1 MSNFSFEMLPQ
12 AVADLTEKVNEL
24 TRLLIEKQE
33 EPQKGLLSEFIPK
46 SEVRGKLASSST
58 LWHWE
63 KAGKLQLHGIG
74 GKRYYKREDIENLF
88 QPIK

>member
-1 MSNFSFEMLPQ
+1 MLFRSVSQSRYNSYIKEVCKQ
-12 AVADLTEKVNEL
+12 AGIDTI
-24 TRLLIEKQE
+24 TRGKKAEVIG
-33 EPQKGLLSEFIPK
+33 KG
-46 SEVRGKLASSST
+46 EVRGKLASPST

-63 KAGKLQLHGIG
+63 KAGKLQSYGIG